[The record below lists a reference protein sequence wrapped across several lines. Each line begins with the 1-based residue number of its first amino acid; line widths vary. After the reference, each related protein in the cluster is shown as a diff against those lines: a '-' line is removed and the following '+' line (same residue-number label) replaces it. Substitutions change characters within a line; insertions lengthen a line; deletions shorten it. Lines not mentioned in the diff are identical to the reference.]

1 MTDAVVVGSG
11 PNGLAAA
18 VRLAQAGVR
27 VVVFEAADE
36 IGGGTRSTELTVP
49 GLIHDV
55 CSAVHPFGAASP
67 YQTQFPLGEFGLR
80 WRRAEIDVVHPL
92 ADGSAGVLWRSID
105 TTARGL
111 GADGARW
118 KSVFAPL
125 TDRAQDLVAD
135 ALGPL
140 LRIPSHP
147 LAMARLGVRA
157 GLPATVLARLF
168 RTEAARALFMGCAA
182 HLYRPLTGLAS
193 ASVGT
198 MMIAAGHRWGWPVA
212 EGGSAAIG
220 RALAGLLE
228 SLGGEIITGVIVRS
242 LHDLP
247 ASSITLFDTTPEA
260 AADIVGDRMP
270 RIRARAYRNFRHA
283 PAAFKADFAVRGG
296 IPWRNEHARRAG
308 TVHIGGSAAD
318 IARSEAAISAGVMP
332 ERAFQLIGQQYL
344 ADPTRSSGDLH
355 PIWTYAHVPNGYAG
369 DASELLIG
377 QIEELAPGF
386 RERIVEQKF
395 TAPADFQE
403 YNPNYVGGDI
413 VGGRNDLRQVFARPV
428 STRNSY
434 ATGVPGMYLCSASTP
449 PGAGAHG
456 MCGYHAANRALQH
469 LGITTNEHR

>member
-1 MTDAVVVGSG
+1 MTDAAVVGSG

-18 VRLAQAGVR
+18 VRLAQAGLR

-36 IGGGTRSTELTVP
+36 IGGGTRSTALSTP
-49 GLIHDV
+49 GVIHDV
-55 CSAVHPFGAASP
+55 CSAVHPFAAASP
-67 YQTQFPLGEFGLR
+67 YLNRLPLAEFGLR
-80 WRRAEIDVVHPL
+80 WRRAEIDIVHPL
-92 ADGSAGVLWRSID
+92 SDGSAGVLWQSID

-125 TDRAQDLVAD
+125 TDRAQNLVAD

-147 LAMARLGVRA
+147 LAMARLGIRA

-182 HLYRPLTGLAS
+182 HLYRPLNGLAT

-198 MMIAAGHRWGWPVA
+198 MLIAAGHRWGWPVA
-212 EGGSAAIG
+212 EGGSAAIS

-228 SLGGEIITGVIVRS
+228 SLGGQIVTGVTVRS
-242 LHDLP
+242 LQDLP

-270 RIRARAYRNFRHA
+270 RARARAYREFRHA
-283 PAAFKADFAVRGG
+283 PAAFKADFVVRGG
-296 IPWRNEHARRAG
+296 IPWSSEHARRAG

-332 ERAFQLIGQQYL
+332 ERTFQLIGQQYL
-344 ADPTRSSGDLH
+344 ADPTRSHGDLH
-355 PIWTYAHVPNGYAG
+355 PVWTYAHVPNGHTG
-369 DASELLIG
+369 DVSELLIG

-386 RERIVEQKF
+386 RERIVERKF
-395 TAPADFQE
+395 TAPADFQV

-428 STRNSY
+428 IRRNGY

-456 MCGYHAANRALQH
+456 MCGYHAATNALEH
-469 LGITTNEHR
+469 LRMTTT